1 MKENTLVRLAA
12 MTAITT
18 PIVLSP
24 FSSAFASTSSV
35 VDAIVSYTPASQIS
49 ISEQSLS
56 SENTTTL
63 GTHTPPEETRV
74 TEPQAG
80 VSLSPG
86 EATFASGSDVYSSED
101 PNRLAQTGASSSL
114 STLTLGLVMTLA
126 GALYLSRRVYMSDE
140 SV

>member
-12 MTAITT
+12 MTAIAT
-18 PIVLSP
+18 PIVLAP
-24 FSSAFASTSSV
+24 FSAVFASTSNV
-35 VDAIVSYTPASQIS
+35 VDAIVSYTPVSQITS
-49 ISEQSLS
+49 SEQSLS
-56 SENTTTL
+56 SENTTNL
-63 GTHTPPEETRV
+63 GTHTTSEETRI
-74 TEPQAG
+74 TEPQAE

-101 PNRLAQTGASSSL
+101 PTRLAQTGAAAL

-126 GALYLSRRVYMSDE
+126 GAFYLSRRVYMSDE

>member
-74 TEPQAG
+74 TEPQAE

-101 PNRLAQTGASSSL
+101 PNRLAQTGASSL